1 MKNMLY
7 FFSLVLAISGSMIV
21 HAFELEH
28 SEGRIEQQQN
38 PQRIVTFDLAVLD
51 SLHALGVAVAAVP
64 GSKYEGAQEPCN
76 KPPVAGTLFEPDY
89 EVLAKIKP
97 DLIFAGGRSGK
108 AIPELTKLAPVAT
121 YSSDP
126 RNFMQDVVANNLALA
141 RAFGKEEQ
149 AHLLLEQ
156 IQANF
161 QTLQKR
167 NQGKTGVFL
176 FTINGMVMAHA
187 PGDRFGYSYDLTGLI
202 PVLPPKEADV
212 RQEAPMAR
220 PEPGSP
226 QAKAMQQAREQ
237 LVRDVAASNP
247 DWLLV
252 LDRGAINGGEKTAGK
267 TLAEHPQLSQTKA
280 YKEGRVVYL
289 DPNGWYIIGGGLNNL
304 RQISE
309 DLLETMK

>member
-7 FFSLVLAISGSMIV
+7 FFSLMLVISGSMTV

-28 SEGRIEQQQN
+28 SEGRIEQQQS

-51 SLHALGVAVAAVP
+51 SLHTLGVAVAAVP
-64 GSKYEGAQEPCN
+64 GSKYEGALEAFN
-76 KPPVAGTLFEPDY
+76 RVPVAGTLFEPDY
-89 EVLAKIKP
+89 DALAQLQP

-108 AIPELTKLAPVAT
+108 AIPKLAKLTPVAT
-121 YSSDP
+121 YGRDT

-149 AHLLLEQ
+149 ARLLLEH

-161 QTLQKR
+161 KTLQAR
-167 NQGKTGVFL
+167 NQGKTGAFL

-187 PGDRFGYSYDLTGLI
+187 PGDRFGYSYDLTGLT
-202 PVLPPKEADV
+202 PVLAQRTTRAAAV
-212 RQEAPMAR
+212 TR

-226 QAKAMQQAREQ
+226 EAKAMQQARAQ
-237 LVRDVAASNP
+237 QIIDVAESSP

-304 RQISE
+304 MQISE